1 MAVFEHDDLIG
12 VHDGA
17 HTLGDDQH
25 GRILDLNG
33 QRLAQ
38 RRIGGEVERGEAVVE
53 DVQVGLAGQ
62 RAGDGQA
69 LTLPAGEVRAALR
82 HTGVQSERQ
91 FLDEAGLG
99 HLKRVPHLLLGGVG
113 IAVPQVVCDRAG
125 EQPGLLRHVGDV
137 LTQLVLGHVLDVAA
151 VQEHAAVGRVEQAQ
165 HQPGDRRLAGTGRA
179 DDGGGLSAAAGE
191 RQVVQRVLL
200 RIREAEREV
209 VEAGDLRV
217 RVVGGTGLGHLLQC
231 HHRTGCGVRLRHDLP
246 AVVGLSDPGLRG
258 LAGGGLSR
266 LSVADARL
274 LLDDRAHAADADDR
288 TRHHQGHELR
298 HHDVEEDQD
307 RILDQ
312 RGDVADL
319 HRVHADAVAARPDD
333 QHDRDVHQEEREAV
347 ESGEQ
352 VVDAD
357 RVVRVV
363 GERLVEALDFMAVAA
378 ERADDAHAGDV
389 LAQHHVHAVDVALQ
403 LLEDARRLPNDQR
416 RQDHD
421 DHDDGE
427 HDPAHLHVEH
437 ERQRDAHHAHDRH
450 RQQDLQTIISA
461 CWMMLTSLRVRVII
475 EPVPNS
481 LKSPSEKASEES

>member
-1 MAVFEHDDLIG
+1 M
-12 VHDGA
+12 
-17 HTLGDDQH
+17 
-25 GRILDLNG
+25 RI
-33 QRLAQ
+33 
-38 RRIGGEVERGEAVVE
+38 
-53 DVQVGLAGQ
+53 
-62 RAGDGQA
+62 
-69 LTLPAGEVRAALR
+69 
-82 HTGVQSERQ
+82 
-91 FLDEAGLG
+91 
-99 HLKRVPHLLLGGVG
+99 
-113 IAVPQVVCDRAG
+113 
-125 EQPGLLRHVGDV
+125 
-137 LTQLVLGHVLDVAA
+137 
-151 VQEHAAVGRVEQAQ
+151 
-165 HQPGDRRLAGTGRA
+165 
-179 DDGGGLSAAAGE
+179 
-191 RQVVQRVLL
+191 
-200 RIREAEREV
+200 
-209 VEAGDLRV
+209 
-217 RVVGGTGLGHLLQC
+217 VGGTGLGHLLQC
-231 HHRTGCGVRLRHDLP
+231 HHRTGCGIRLRHDLP

-266 LSVADARL
+266 LAVADARL

-288 TRHHQGHELR
+288 TRHHQGHELC

-450 RQQDLQTIISA
+450 RQQDLQTHHQRLLDDVDVVEGA
-461 CWMMLTSLRVRVII
+461 GDHRAGAELLEVAVREGQRGVVDRVADVAPDVGAQFGAQVAAGQRCRAGQECHGHHDRARRDDVVDAAVGGADVDHLGQDGRD
-475 EPVPNS
+475 EQRAGHVEQQREHRCGGQAFVR
-481 LKSPSEKASEES
+481 LDECQQ